1 MSDFLERIAKLS
13 PKRLALLAADLQAR
27 VDDLERARTEP
38 IAIIGMGCR
47 FPGANDPEAFWKL
60 LDGGID
66 AITEVPRARW
76 DVDAWYDPDP
86 DAAGKMSTRFGG
98 FLEHVDRFDAGFFR
112 IAPREAVSMD
122 PQQRLLLEVSWEALE
137 DAGHAPDQLTGTRT
151 SVFVGVCNS
160 DYYQLVM
167 KGDPRRLD
175 AYVASGGSHS
185 VAAGRLSY
193 ALGLQGPSVAVDT
206 ACSSS
211 LVAVHLACQSLRAGE
226 SRMALAGGVNL
237 VITPDVTMLLSRARM
252 MAPDGR
258 CKVFDAR
265 ADGFVRG
272 EGCGVVVL
280 KRLADAQADGD
291 RVLAVIRGTAVNQ
304 DGRSNGLTAPNGPA
318 QEAVIREALAAAGVK
333 PREVGY
339 VEAHGTGTSL
349 GDPIELQALGAVLG
363 VERPASEPVVV
374 GSVKTNIGHL
384 EAAAGVASLIK
395 VVLAMRHDRVPP
407 HLHFDT
413 PNPHIA
419 WWRLPVRIPT
429 ASMPFPERNGRRVAG
444 VSSFGFSGTNA
455 HAVLEAAPDTATT
468 PAERDRP
475 LHLLALSAGDGE
487 ALRQMAERLAAY
499 LGRDPERSVADV
511 CFSAAAGRARLTDRV
526 AMVVSSPDEARTGLA
541 ALGRG
546 GAAAAAVHGRAGQ
559 SAAPVFLFTGQ
570 GAQYA
575 GMGRELYETQPSF
588 RAALDRCDALLRPH
602 LDVPLLSVLY
612 PGPGETPG
620 LIDQTAYTQPALFAL
635 EYALCE
641 LWRAWGIEP
650 AAVMGHSVGEYVAA
664 CVAGA
669 LTLEDGLPLIAER
682 GRLMQALPAG
692 HMVAV
697 FAPEEHVVPALG
709 AEASQVAVAAVNGP
723 EHVVLSGAPG
733 PVAAV
738 VARLTR
744 AGVECR
750 PLTVSH
756 AFHSP
761 MMEPI
766 LSAFEARAAAL
777 PVARPRLRIVSN
789 LTGRLV
795 AGDELA
801 SPGYWSRHLREP
813 VRFADGIRALHA
825 LGHSVFVEIG
835 PTPTLLAMG
844 ARCVPEEAVTWLPSL
859 RRGRGDWSSLLESS
873 RGALRAGRERGLE
886 GLRPRLSPTAAVAAD
901 LSLPAH
907 APLGRDG
914 RRQRSAGGAG
924 GGCGRRRR
932 HRGAGPAGP
941 GGPLALR
948 CRMDAAGPR
957 GRRDLA
963 ASTRRARARA
973 LRLGPNLA
981 SRAQARRV
989 RCAVARA
996 RSALR
1001 GLHGAEPRRTGR
1013 GAAAVPARLGGQPG
1027 RAAGRDR
1034 PSSSPASPDAPG
1046 PRGGR
1051 RAARRGLGLDGAGGA
1066 AHRRSRR
1073 PRAGRSFP

>member
-13 PKRLALLAADLQAR
+13 PKRLALLAADLQAK

-419 WWRLPVRIPT
+419 WSRLPVRIPT

-499 LGRDPERSVADV
+499 LERDPERSVADV

-546 GAAAAAVHGRAGQ
+546 GAAAAAVRGRAGQ

-588 RAALDRCDALLRPH
+588 R
-602 LDVPLLSVLY
+602 
-612 PGPGETPG
+612 G
-620 LIDQTAYTQPALFAL
+620 
-635 EYALCE
+635 
-641 LWRAWGIEP
+641 RA
-650 AAVMGHSVGEYVAA
+650 
-664 CVAGA
+664 
-669 LTLEDGLPLIAER
+669 
-682 GRLMQALPAG
+682 
-692 HMVAV
+692 
-697 FAPEEHVVPALG
+697 
-709 AEASQVAVAAVNGP
+709 
-723 EHVVLSGAPG
+723 
-733 PVAAV
+733 
-738 VARLTR
+738 
-744 AGVECR
+744 R
-750 PLTVSH
+750 PL
-756 AFHSP
+756 
-761 MMEPI
+761 
-766 LSAFEARAAAL
+766 
-777 PVARPRLRIVSN
+777 
-789 LTGRLV
+789 
-795 AGDELA
+795 
-801 SPGYWSRHLREP
+801 
-813 VRFADGIRALHA
+813 
-825 LGHSVFVEIG
+825 
-835 PTPTLLAMG
+835 
-844 ARCVPEEAVTWLPSL
+844 
-859 RRGRGDWSSLLESS
+859 
-873 RGALRAGRERGLE
+873 
-886 GLRPRLSPTAAVAAD
+886 
-901 LSLPAH
+901 
-907 APLGRDG
+907 
-914 RRQRSAGGAG
+914 
-924 GGCGRRRR
+924 
-932 HRGAGPAGP
+932 
-941 GGPLALR
+941 
-948 CRMDAAGPR
+948 
-957 GRRDLA
+957 
-963 ASTRRARARA
+963 
-973 LRLGPNLA
+973 
-981 SRAQARRV
+981 
-989 RCAVARA
+989 
-996 RSALR
+996 
-1001 GLHGAEPRRTGR
+1001 
-1013 GAAAVPARLGGQPG
+1013 
-1027 RAAGRDR
+1027 
-1034 PSSSPASPDAPG
+1034 
-1046 PRGGR
+1046 
-1051 RAARRGLGLDGAGGA
+1051 
-1066 AHRRSRR
+1066 
-1073 PRAGRSFP
+1073 

>member
-13 PKRLALLAADLQAR
+13 PKRLALLAADLQAK

-98 FLEHVDRFDAGFFR
+98 FLEHVDRFDAGFFG

-151 SVFVGVCNS
+151 GVFVGVCNS

-193 ALGLQGPSVAVDT
+193 ALGLQGPSMAVDT

-237 VITPDVTMLLSRARM
+237 MITPDVTMLLSRARM

-258 CKVFDAR
+258 CKAFDAR

-291 RVLAVIRGTAVNQ
+291 RILAVIRGTAVNQ

-363 VERPASEPVVV
+363 AERPASEPVVV

-384 EAAAGVASLIK
+384 EAAAGVAGLIK

-419 WWRLPVRIPT
+419 WSRLPVRIPT

-499 LGRDPERSVADV
+499 LERDPERSVADV

-588 RAALDRCDALLRPH
+588 R
-602 LDVPLLSVLY
+602 
-612 PGPGETPG
+612 G
-620 LIDQTAYTQPALFAL
+620 
-635 EYALCE
+635 
-641 LWRAWGIEP
+641 RA
-650 AAVMGHSVGEYVAA
+650 
-664 CVAGA
+664 
-669 LTLEDGLPLIAER
+669 
-682 GRLMQALPAG
+682 
-692 HMVAV
+692 
-697 FAPEEHVVPALG
+697 
-709 AEASQVAVAAVNGP
+709 
-723 EHVVLSGAPG
+723 
-733 PVAAV
+733 
-738 VARLTR
+738 
-744 AGVECR
+744 R
-750 PLTVSH
+750 PL
-756 AFHSP
+756 
-761 MMEPI
+761 
-766 LSAFEARAAAL
+766 
-777 PVARPRLRIVSN
+777 
-789 LTGRLV
+789 
-795 AGDELA
+795 
-801 SPGYWSRHLREP
+801 
-813 VRFADGIRALHA
+813 
-825 LGHSVFVEIG
+825 
-835 PTPTLLAMG
+835 
-844 ARCVPEEAVTWLPSL
+844 
-859 RRGRGDWSSLLESS
+859 
-873 RGALRAGRERGLE
+873 
-886 GLRPRLSPTAAVAAD
+886 
-901 LSLPAH
+901 
-907 APLGRDG
+907 
-914 RRQRSAGGAG
+914 
-924 GGCGRRRR
+924 
-932 HRGAGPAGP
+932 
-941 GGPLALR
+941 
-948 CRMDAAGPR
+948 
-957 GRRDLA
+957 
-963 ASTRRARARA
+963 
-973 LRLGPNLA
+973 
-981 SRAQARRV
+981 
-989 RCAVARA
+989 
-996 RSALR
+996 
-1001 GLHGAEPRRTGR
+1001 
-1013 GAAAVPARLGGQPG
+1013 
-1027 RAAGRDR
+1027 
-1034 PSSSPASPDAPG
+1034 
-1046 PRGGR
+1046 
-1051 RAARRGLGLDGAGGA
+1051 
-1066 AHRRSRR
+1066 
-1073 PRAGRSFP
+1073 